1 MYLEDG
7 KKRSEVTQMAFRVLF
22 LAHAPDADPEKHRCI
37 IETGKYKLYSLVVRN
52 QSQAVG
58 ECKKLVAEESIHSI
72 ILCPGFTH
80 KSVAEIVEAVG
91 RNVVVSVA
99 RVDGPGSRL
108 SAEIRRRELS

>member
-1 MYLEDG
+1 MRILYINNAG
-7 KKRSEVTQMAFRVLF
+7 SGW
-22 LAHAPDADPEKHRCI
+22 ADYIDVP
-37 IETGKYKLYSLVVRN
+37 
-52 QSQAVG
+52 QSQAVE